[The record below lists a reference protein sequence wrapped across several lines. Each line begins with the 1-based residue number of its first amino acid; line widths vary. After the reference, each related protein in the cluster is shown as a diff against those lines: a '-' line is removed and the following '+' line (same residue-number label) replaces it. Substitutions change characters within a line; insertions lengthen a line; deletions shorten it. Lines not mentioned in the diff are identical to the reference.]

1 MTSPTRSL
9 RTGGVSDCPKPM
21 GEREG
26 AEALSR
32 YNRPWRQVENP
43 PGFQAD
49 ESRPIWP
56 IWKTGEIASCTA
68 GTGRFLRRKT
78 PISQSKNRF
87 LEIFACAVKRRE
99 RKLERA
105 AGDAKS
111 TGFCGSLSK
120 NLPAGNAM
128 QSLWRNCKNA
138 QKRICHCRGYGPQ
151 TTFPMTKGRQFRK
164 KPKAFRQVAL
174 PEKAVLLLL
183 DSLRRIHRF
192 LRFHPRGNCTAQ
204 H

>member
-1 MTSPTRSL
+1 MTSPACSL

-32 YNRPWRQVENP
+32 HNRPRRQVENP
-43 PGFQAD
+43 PGFQAG

-105 AGDAKS
+105 AGGAKS

-128 QSLWRNCKNA
+128 QSLWRNCRKENLSLSGIWPPNDVSHD
-138 QKRICHCRGYGPQ
+138 KRPAISQETG
-151 TTFPMTKGRQFRK
+151 
-164 KPKAFRQVAL
+164 AL
-174 PEKAVLLLL
+174 SSGGA
-183 DSLRRIHRF
+183 S
-192 LRFHPRGNCTAQ
+192 
-204 H
+204 